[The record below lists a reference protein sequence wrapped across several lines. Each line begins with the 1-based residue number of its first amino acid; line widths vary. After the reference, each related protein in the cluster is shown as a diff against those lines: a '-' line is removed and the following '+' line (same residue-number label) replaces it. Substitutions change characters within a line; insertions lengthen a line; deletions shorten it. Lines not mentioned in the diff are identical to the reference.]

1 LRAAAC
7 VLAEVGRKYAFPDR
21 LVWLGHSREVC
32 LGVEVEV
39 EVQFGLHR
47 DMEVV
52 VVRVALQAEAEA
64 AVVPLLATTYAQD
77 AYGNQCC

>member
-1 LRAAAC
+1 M
-7 VLAEVGRKYAFPDR
+7 
-21 LVWLGHSREVC
+21 
-32 LGVEVEV
+32 EVE
-39 EVQFGLHR
+39 EGVQLDLHR

-52 VVRVALQAEAEA
+52 VARVAPQAEAEA